1 MEYVNDL
8 PSVIQHCIPF
18 MFADDT
24 KHLRII
30 KEPNDAFLMQLDLN
44 NLSAWS
50 ESSDLSFNQ
59 LKANLSICISGTIR
73 LKLLYQQNKRDSTKD
88 LGIILSNS
96 LNWSDH
102 YHSIAAKAY
111 KILGLLRC
119 CFKTDSVFVKKKL
132 YISLVRS
139 HLLDCSQI
147 WWPYKIKDILLLERV
162 WRCATKYILCD
173 FTSNS
178 HTNQDQ

>member
-18 MFADDT
+18 MLAGDT
-24 KHLRII
+24 KRLRII

-44 NLSAWS
+44 NLSAWR

-96 LNWSDH
+96 LDWSDH
-102 YHSIAAKAY
+102 YHPGSVEV
-111 KILGLLRC
+111 LLQNRLNFC
-119 CFKTDSVFVKKKL
+119 KKET
-132 YISLVRS
+132 I
-139 HLLDCSQI
+139 HITSQ
-147 WWPYKIKDILLLERV
+147 V
-162 WRCATKYILCD
+162 
-173 FTSNS
+173 TS
-178 HTNQDQ
+178 T